1 MIADQWVETVID
13 EEIRASVEVRERL
26 LEGDAIDRV
35 ALVAAVITHA
45 CANGKKVLIFGNGGS
60 AADAQHI
67 AAEFLG
73 RFRRDRR
80 PLPALALSADIASI
94 TAVGNDYTFQ
104 DVFKRQIE
112 AHGAPGDV
120 AIALSTSGKS
130 ENVIRGIQAA
140 TAKGMT
146 TVGLSGEGGA
156 LRWEVQHPL
165 CIPAADTA
173 RIQEGYMLLCH
184 IICEIVER
192 TLFDSGESL

>member
-1 MIADQWVETVID
+1 MIADRWVETVID

-26 LEGDAIDRV
+26 LEGDAVDRV
-35 ALVAAVITHA
+35 ALVAATVAHA

-94 TAVGNDYTFQ
+94 TAVGNDYTFD

-120 AIALSTSGKS
+120 AIALSTSGMS
-130 ENVIRGIQAA
+130 ENVIRGVQAA

-146 TVGLSGEGGA
+146 TVGLSGEGGT
-156 LRWEVQHPL
+156 LRWDVEYPL

-192 TLFDSGESL
+192 TLFDPGESL